1 MYGLELVRN
10 KETNAAETIDLLSDW
25 AGQVISLSETID
37 GRFFH
42 TMLPKDREEAE
53 AFYLELSNN
62 YAGLQKSLYW
72 LHNAMVTAAEAFR
85 ERERSQ
91 DGGRV

>member
-1 MYGLELVRN
+1 MYGLELVRS
-10 KETNAAETIDLLSDW
+10 KDTDAAEKIDLLSDW
-25 AGQVISLSETID
+25 AEEVISLSETID

-42 TMLPKDREEAE
+42 AQLPKDREEAE
-53 AFYLELSNN
+53 TFYLELSNN

-72 LHNAMVTAAEAFR
+72 LHNAMVTAAEAIR
-85 ERERSQ
+85 ERERCQ